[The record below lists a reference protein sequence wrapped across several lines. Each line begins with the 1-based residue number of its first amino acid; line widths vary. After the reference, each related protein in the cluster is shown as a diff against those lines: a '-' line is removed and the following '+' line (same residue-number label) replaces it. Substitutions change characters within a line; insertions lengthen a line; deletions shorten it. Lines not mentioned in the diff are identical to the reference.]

1 MGEFSFLVTQLRP
14 HPNLSQ
20 RERAITYKILG
31 HWVLLGGNDDK
42 FNVLNFA
49 PAPT

>member
-1 MGEFSFLVTQLRP
+1 MGEFSFLVTQLRL
-14 HPNLSQ
+14 HPNPY

-31 HWVLLGGNDDK
+31 HCVLLGGNDDK